1 MDQLLIRLAVAL
13 AIGLLVGLERGWQTR
28 AIEEHQ
34 RAAGFRTFALTG
46 LLGGVA
52 GAVTPITGPVVLGF
66 ALASFTAVFGAFHWM
81 EAQSA
86 RDLSVTSVV
95 AGMLT
100 FMLGAYAV
108 LGDLQIAIA
117 CATAMTV
124 MLALRE
130 PLHRW
135 VASLRW
141 EEIRA
146 GLILLAMTFLLL
158 PVIPNRTVDPWNSLN
173 PAEIWLF
180 AIMIAA
186 ISFGGYVSIR
196 VWGARLGVVMAAL
209 AGGLASSTATTL
221 TLAKLGKEHPER
233 SRLLAGGILL
243 SGVVMLARV
252 GLLVALFNRAMTA
265 QLLATLAAAAAVML
279 AASMVLLL
287 KPRDALRPEM
297 QIASPLELGTALK
310 LAAVIA
316 VIMLA
321 SQAVKSVLGDAGV
334 LAVATASGIFDVD
347 AVTISMMRLEG
358 RQITLDTA
366 IQAIAVAVGVNT
378 LSKAVMAGWVGNK
391 IIGAYVG
398 GASTIALIAGC
409 ATMLLV

>member
-1 MDQLLIRLAVAL
+1 MS
-13 AIGLLVGLERGWQTR
+13 
-28 AIEEHQ
+28 
-34 RAAGFRTFALTG
+34 

-108 LGDLQIAIA
+108 LGDLQIAAA
-117 CATAMTV
+117 CAVAMTV

-146 GLILLAMTFLLL
+146 VLILLAMTFLLL

-196 VWGARLGVVMAAL
+196 V
-209 AGGLASSTATTL
+209 
-221 TLAKLGKEHPER
+221 
-233 SRLLAGGILL
+233 
-243 SGVVMLARV
+243 
-252 GLLVALFNRAMTA
+252 
-265 QLLATLAAAAAVML
+265 
-279 AASMVLLL
+279 
-287 KPRDALRPEM
+287 
-297 QIASPLELGTALK
+297 
-310 LAAVIA
+310 
-316 VIMLA
+316 
-321 SQAVKSVLGDAGV
+321 
-334 LAVATASGIFDVD
+334 
-347 AVTISMMRLEG
+347 
-358 RQITLDTA
+358 
-366 IQAIAVAVGVNT
+366 
-378 LSKAVMAGWVGNK
+378 
-391 IIGAYVG
+391 
-398 GASTIALIAGC
+398 
-409 ATMLLV
+409 